1 VKRGG
6 WKVDVPVTV
15 SARMRMGGAWWT
27 SRRRIALL
35 GIFAILFQAM
45 LFAWHHHAHLFTL
58 RSAPVAVPLAAD
70 CDQVPAS
77 ADDTIGFQ
85 KVRTYRF
92 PGAPGNGFCA
102 RTSAISAA
110 VRTATPTACGGDL
123 PGRSDF
129 ASRFGRCGGACGR

>member
-1 VKRGG
+1 
-6 WKVDVPVTV
+6 
-15 SARMRMGGAWWT
+15 MRMGGAWWT

-77 ADDTIGFQ
+77 ADDNCQ
-85 KVRTYRF
+85 
-92 PGAPGNGFCA
+92 FCF
-102 RTSAISAA
+102 AISHHSSAPVDIFA
-110 VRTATPTACGGDL
+110 LAPPGHSLAQEAQATPVICPLAPYL
-123 PGRSDF
+123 LFRSR
-129 ASRFGRCGGACGR
+129 APPRS